1 MYMQKKNNNP
11 GINITKNDV
20 AKLISRPYMKAMS
33 LENLVSAF
41 RRTGLYRFDNSVI
54 LDSEVAPATIYNTSQ
69 NVSTEPEDLDIT
81 ASEPKAQPFAGS
93 EVLSETDTC
102 IQYDTVT
109 QLCAS
114 PDDRTTTETKV
125 VVMSGSSD
133 SVEAFSDVQFPQL
146 QKDNYSCPKKVLFK
160 RSLLRPV

>member
-93 EVLSETDTC
+93 ESCLRQIVSMIQLLNFVL
-102 IQYDTVT
+102 
-109 QLCAS
+109 LLM
-114 PDDRTTTETKV
+114 TE
-125 VVMSGSSD
+125 
-133 SVEAFSDVQFPQL
+133 Q
-146 QKDNYSCPKKVLFK
+146 
-160 RSLLRPV
+160 LLRPKL